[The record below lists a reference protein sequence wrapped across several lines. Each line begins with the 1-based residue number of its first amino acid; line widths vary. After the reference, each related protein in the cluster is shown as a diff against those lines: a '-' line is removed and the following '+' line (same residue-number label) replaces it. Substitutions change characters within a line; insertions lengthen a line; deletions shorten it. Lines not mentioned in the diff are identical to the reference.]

1 MSGPFLRP
9 EDSVHVTRRALLRT
23 TPFRRALAAQFIS
36 QTFDAACTLLLA
48 KIFLFGTTDGP
59 VSAQI
64 MSAAAT
70 AAVPLFFGAPVAGFL
85 VDRFPRRM
93 LLIGGQL
100 ARAGL
105 AVLYLGLVVSGAGNL
120 VYGVAAVALCAG
132 RVMYA
137 ARTAG
142 VRHLVR
148 QHELVAADSL
158 ILSLSTVAGAAG
170 AALGAVAY
178 LALGP
183 VGFLCVAAGHLAG
196 ATSYAR
202 IGVPLGG
209 GREHVPAPLREA
221 ASALLRPKLRYAI
234 LVTSTHRVTVGV
246 ILSVTVLSSGS
257 LPGPAEAHYG
267 LAMSAV
273 ALGAFVATLS
283 AERLNE
289 HLKRRAVSL
298 LTFGAAAVMSAVSVV
313 VGSAGM
319 RVGCLFV
326 VGHAFQTLRVS
337 ADATVQKNAP
347 RGSGGRVFTAYDTAY
362 NAAYLVGIVAGAWLA
377 ARVTPGIVLIGCTV
391 WFGAGAAVF
400 SVVSRTDVS
409 GTSAPGESTHGPATG
424 QSVTNATA
432 A

>member
-9 EDSVHVTRRALLRT
+9 KDSVHVTRRALLRT

-48 KIFLFGTTDGP
+48 KIFFFGTADGP
-59 VSAQI
+59 ASTQV

-70 AAVPLFFGAPVAGFL
+70 AAVPLLLGAPLAGFL
-85 VDRFPRRM
+85 VDRFPRR
-93 LLIGGQL
+93 LLLVGGQV
-100 ARAGL
+100 ARAGI
-105 AVLYLGLVVSGAGNL
+105 AILYLGLVVTGSGSF
-120 VYGVAAVALCAG
+120 VYAIVAASLCAG

-148 QHELVAADSL
+148 QHELVAADSM
-158 ILSLSTVAGAAG
+158 ILSLSTVAGATGAVLGAG
-170 AALGAVAY
+170 AY
-178 LALGP
+178 LVLGP
-183 VGFLCVAAGHLAG
+183 AGFLFVAAGHLAG
-196 ATSYAR
+196 ATSFTR

-221 ASALLRPKLRYAI
+221 ASALFRPKLRYAI
-234 LVTSTHRVTVGV
+234 LATSTHRIAVGV

-257 LPGPAEAHYG
+257 LPGPTEAHYG
-267 LAMSAV
+267 LALSAV

-283 AERLNE
+283 AEWLNE

-298 LTFGAAAVMSAVSVV
+298 LTFGTAAVMSTASVV
-313 VGSAGM
+313 VDSAGM

-347 RGSGGRVFTAYDTAY
+347 RGSGGRVFTAYDTSY
-362 NAAYLVGIVAGAWLA
+362 NATYLVGIVAGAWLA
-377 ARVTPGIVLIGCTV
+377 ARFTPGIVLIGCAT
-391 WFGAGAAVF
+391 WFGVGATVF
-400 SVVSRTDVS
+400 SVVSRTETS
-409 GTSAPGESTHGPATG
+409 GMSAPGESTHGPATRK
-424 QSVTNATA
+424 SVTDATA